1 MALVTVGT
9 VLTLKERFKTLS
21 LQNTTFQDGIMEAN
35 LLSGFV
41 FVILLPFL
49 NYMEIYKKINFIN
62 SWGNFQVC
70 VI

>member
-9 VLTLKERFKTLS
+9 VLTLKERFKRLS
-21 LQNTTFQDGIMEAN
+21 LQNTTFQGGIIEAEIS
-35 LLSGFV
+35 SGFV

-62 SWGNFQVC
+62 S
-70 VI
+70 